1 MRQVPAWNTVRAPRT
16 VEPWSWC
23 AWLALV
29 IWLLV
34 RAFNQFDGCGLWRDF
49 PPACLPLTRGKV
61 PGPLADFVMKS
72 RGAFGGVRGQLIF

>member
-34 RAFNQFDGCGLWRDF
+34 RAFNQFVGLR
-49 PPACLPLTRGKV
+49 PVAGLPARMPAAHARKGARSG
-61 PGPLADFVMKS
+61 GPLA
-72 RGAFGGVRGQLIF
+72 A